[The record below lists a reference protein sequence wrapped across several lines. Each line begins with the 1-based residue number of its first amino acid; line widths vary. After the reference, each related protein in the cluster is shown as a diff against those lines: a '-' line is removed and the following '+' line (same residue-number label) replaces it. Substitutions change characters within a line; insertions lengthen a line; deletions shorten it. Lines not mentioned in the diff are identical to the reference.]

1 MRVNADWLEAP
12 PADHLARIDAEVTD
26 KEIAAYRVAVLDEA
40 AAKIIDLEELIRWLA
55 LPYNGAEPI
64 FAHSNWDGTPID
76 SGERL
81 TRTWRRVVGPGT
93 VGLGGTWVRCPH
105 CGVYSVHSEPVNA
118 IGGNYDGDMPGT

>member
-1 MRVNADWLEAP
+1 MEGLQGGDAVS
-12 PADHLARIDAEVTD
+12 AEVTD
-26 KEIAAYRVAVLDEA
+26 VVTCSHPWLREMDEV
-40 AAKIIDLEELIRWLA
+40 AAKIIELEELIRWLA

-76 SGERL
+76 SGARL

>member
-1 MRVNADWLEAP
+1 MTVVETEHVDTEM
-12 PADHLARIDAEVTD
+12 
-26 KEIAAYRVAVLDEA
+26 DEA
-40 AAKIIDLEELIRWLA
+40 AVKIIELEELIRWLA

-76 SGERL
+76 SGARL

-105 CGVYSVHSEPVNA
+105 CGVFSVHSEPVNA